1 MESQWI
7 CVLKYILIKCF
18 HIQKYLYC
26 VKISVKTEADE
37 ETFNEPL
44 TWWLTWWLATKS
56 IAETFAFDI
65 CYELF

>member
-1 MESQWI
+1 M
-7 CVLKYILIKCF
+7 
-18 HIQKYLYC
+18 
-26 VKISVKTEADE
+26 EADE

-65 CYELF
+65 RYELF